1 MNIAVYLGS
10 SEGKRPVFRRAAE
23 ELGVWIGDS
32 GHTLVYGG
40 SRVGLMG
47 VLADAV
53 LGRGGTVI
61 GIEPGFFVEG
71 EIQHEGITRLIVTE
85 TMSERKQRMMEMGDA
100 FVAFPGGIGTLEEI
114 AEVMTLSKIGRL
126 DKPFCFLNVD
136 GYYEPL
142 RRLLMHMAKEG
153 FLEEPWA
160 RGLIFAET
168 IREMGEALEGGTA
181 P

>member
-10 SEGKRPVFRRAAE
+10 SEGKRPVFRKAAE
-23 ELGVWIGDS
+23 DLGAWIGTS

-53 LGRGGTVI
+53 LERGGKVI
-61 GIEPGFFVEG
+61 GIEPEFFVEG

-85 TMSERKQRMMEMGDA
+85 TMSERKQRMMELGDA
-100 FVAFPGGIGTLEEI
+100 FIAFPGGIGTLEEI
-114 AEVMTLSKIGRL
+114 TEVMTLSKIGRL

-136 GYYEPL
+136 GYYDLL
-142 RRLLMHMAKEG
+142 RRLLMHMVAEG

-160 RGLIFAET
+160 KDIVFAET
-168 IREMGEALEGGTA
+168 IRELRDRFR
-181 P
+181 